1 MNKKLTKEIK
11 HDFTVAGILAA
22 VFFMFTVTLKWL
34 DVRPIGVNYTD
45 VSWAGLNGALNKL
58 FGTHPFWDKFTNV
71 MLFIAFLTGA
81 YFAMTGLIQLIK
93 TKDFK
98 KVDPTLYLLAGFYIV
113 MLLCFLFFECITVN
127 YRPVLIDGQPKSSYP
142 SSHTLCVCCIM
153 STAISRFKRTLKNDK
168 LCIGLNAG
176 CVGVIFFTVLG
187 RMLSGMHWFTDIL
200 GAVLL
205 SIVLYKLY
213 MACYKVMKSG
223 YDPVSEVKGLLPLL
237 QRKKKDK

>member
-1 MNKKLTKEIK
+1 MNKKLQSEIM
-11 HDFTVAGILAA
+11 HNFTITGIWAA
-22 VFFMFTVTLKWL
+22 VFFIFTVTLKWL

-45 VSWAGLNGALNKL
+45 VSWAGLNGGLNRL
-58 FGTHPFWDKFTNV
+58 FGTHPFWDKFTNILLV
-71 MLFIAFLTGA
+71 IAFLTAG
-81 YFAMTGLIQLIK
+81 YFAATGAMQLLK

-98 KVDPTLYLLAGFYIV
+98 KVDRTLYLLAAFYVLMI
-113 MLLCFLFFECITVN
+113 LCFLFFECITVN

-142 SSHTLCVCCIM
+142 STHTLFVCCIM
-153 STAISRFKRTLKNDK
+153 FTAISRFKRTLKNEK
-168 LCIGLNAG
+168 LCIGLNLG

-213 MACYKVMKSG
+213 MTFLKLVEADYKF
-223 YDPVSEVKGLLPLL
+223 ELPFSLP
-237 QRKKKDK
+237 RKKAKK